1 MKTKLIAL
9 LTIGALFP
17 APILEAKSSSSGSR
31 SSSSSRS
38 SGGWGSSSKSYSKP
52 SPAPAP
58 ASKTTNQTSKP
69 NTAQQQTSSRPTS
82 NVDRAKYENAV
93 KSGKSFTSREKA
105 VADFKAKNATK
116 YTSKFDKEP
125 ATRPSYIPTT
135 YRDSSGTTRNIVYD
149 NRGGGYGYWSGG
161 NSGLGTFIMFDA
173 LSDMVMLN
181 ALMDKDGYYVGSPPV
196 HNTST
201 HYYEDDNSTA
211 WTVFKWFLGIIA
223 GIVLL
228 TIGLVW
234 LKS

>member
-1 MKTKLIAL
+1 MKIKLIAL
-9 LTIGALFP
+9 LTIGALFS
-17 APILEAKSSSSGSR
+17 APILEARSSSSGSR

-38 SGGWGSSSKSYSKP
+38 SGGWGSSSKSSPKP

-58 ASKTTNQTSKP
+58 KVNNQTSKP

-116 YTSKFDKEP
+116 YTAKFDKEP

-196 HNTST
+196 HNTSA
-201 HYYEDDNSTA
+201 HYYEDDDSTA
-211 WTVFKWFLGIIA
+211 WNVFKVFLGVVA
-223 GIVLL
+223 GIVV
-228 TIGLVW
+228 IVFVVAW
-234 LKS
+234 MKS